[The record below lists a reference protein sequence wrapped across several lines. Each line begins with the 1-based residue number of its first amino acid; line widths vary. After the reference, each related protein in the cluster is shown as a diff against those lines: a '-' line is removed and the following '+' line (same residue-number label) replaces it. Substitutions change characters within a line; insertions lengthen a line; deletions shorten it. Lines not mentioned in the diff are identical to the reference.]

1 MANRTE
7 YAVNGISME
16 YFVVNGKIQLVVFFT
31 IQWRYPVLVM
41 KNINKYGIDNLV
53 IFRLYLLK
61 MGFSIAHLKNKHTRG
76 YARKKVIIFHV

>member
-61 MGFSIAHLKNKHTRG
+61 IGFSIAHF
-76 YARKKVIIFHV
+76 KKQTYQRVCKKKR